1 MLPLVLLGTKSI
13 CFDPVA
19 ISTSLVNDVTPLKRK
34 LPFTLMLPVPLM
46 VLLLRSK
53 LPPSCGVV
61 SLITSAD
68 AAVTVTT
75 PAVAEDTESPEPK
88 LIVPA
93 VPTILSLSS
102 TMTSVPPPPPP
113 PQEMRVAVIPVIL
126 PSATVICGDTVE
138 PP

>member
-1 MLPLVLLGTKSI
+1 M
-13 CFDPVA
+13 
-19 ISTSLVNDVTPLKRK
+19 
-34 LPFTLMLPVPLM
+34 LMLPVPLM

-93 VPTILSLSS
+93 VPTIVSLSS
-102 TMTSVPPPPPP
+102 MMTSVPPPPPP
-113 PQEMRVAVIPVIL
+113 PPPEMRVAVIPVIL